1 MIRRFSVLA
10 LFCSLLGSASW
21 AQIERPTQLAPVPNY
36 VDALRMSQNDI
47 IYSAKALGMGNAFAT
62 LGAEYTAVLMNPAT
76 LGLIDSTT
84 FSFST
89 NFRAFTNNT
98 TFLSNAS
105 DFSTNSSKLS
115 QFGMAAPLTLA
126 SRDVIIA
133 LGFTQSKDFNN
144 SLKATGFN
152 TGSSSLIQTLAS
164 NNSAIPAALRLSYAT
179 FDSTGRFLGDQ
190 TVINGKLTEGA
201 YVLDYGGLTNFSF
214 GLTLKV
220 FEGVMVGA
228 SANYNGGTYTSD
240 REFKETDTEDFYGSS
255 VLTEPGNPLTADFRE
270 FYVHDVRQTEYR
282 GFDLRFGLLFK
293 LWNFISAGT
302 SVKVPMPTT
311 ITETR
316 YLNGQSTFGDGT
328 QYFFNDPARQTRQTV
343 QLPFEVSVGAAVNL
357 WIVRATAQATYIDY
371 TQMQYSEGLPLNELT
386 LANKDIKDVFRPVIN
401 LNGGAE
407 VDIPFTGISARAG
420 FMWIP
425 SPYESDRPDWES
437 EEPIPNDRKYLTAG
451 VGVNFSDMLSF
462 DVGYA
467 VGWWDQVRSN
477 YGIKVENV
485 KQEIV
490 VHNILLTTRFV
501 F

>member
-1 MIRRFSVLA
+1 MTIRIA
-10 LFCSLLGSASW
+10 LLGLAVCMFTFSST
-21 AQIERPTQLAPVPNY
+21 AQIQRPTQLVPPPNY

-62 LGAEYTAVLMNPAT
+62 LGGEYTAVLMNPAT

-98 TFLSNAS
+98 TYLSNTS

-115 QFGMAAPLTLA
+115 QFGMAAPLELA
-126 SRDVIIA
+126 SRNVVIA
-133 LGFTQSKDFNN
+133 LGFSQSKDFNN

-152 TGSSSLIQTLAS
+152 SQPSSLIQTLTGF
-164 NNSAIPAALRLSYAT
+164 NSAIPANLRLSYAT
-179 FDSTGRFLGDQ
+179 FDSSGQYVGDQ
-190 TVINGKLTEGA
+190 TVINGNLNQGA
-201 YVLDYGGLTNFSF
+201 YVLDYGGITNFSF

-240 REFKETDTEDFYGSS
+240 REFYETDTRDIYGSS
-255 VLTEPGNPLTADFRE
+255 VLTDPSDPATADFNE
-270 FYVHDVRQTEYR
+270 FYVHDVREAEYR

-293 LWNFISAGT
+293 LWNFVSAGGA
-302 SVKVPMPTT
+302 VKVPMPTT

-316 YLNGQSTFGDGT
+316 YLNGRSSFGTGSQFTFA
-328 QYFFNDPARQTRQTV
+328 DPARQTRQTV
-343 QLPFEVSVGAAVNL
+343 QLPFELTLGAAVNL
-357 WIVRATAQATYIDY
+357 WIIRATAQATYIDY
-371 TQMQYSEGLPLNELT
+371 TQMQYSEGLPLNEIT
-386 LANKDIKDVFRPVIN
+386 LANKDIKDIFRPVIN
-401 LNGGAE
+401 LNAGAE

-425 SPYESDRPDWES
+425 SPYASDKPDWES
-437 EEPIPNDRKYLTAG
+437 DEPIPYDRKYLTAG
-451 VGVNFSDMLSF
+451 LGLNFSDMLAL
-462 DVGYA
+462 DVGYT

-485 KQEIV
+485 KQEII
-490 VHNILLTTRFV
+490 VHNVILTTRFV

>member
-1 MIRRFSVLA
+1 MNRRFALLA
-10 LFCSLLGSASW
+10 LLVVLFTGSGL
-21 AQIERPTQLAPVPNY
+21 AQIDRPTQLAPVPNY

-62 LGAEYTAVLMNPAT
+62 LGGEYTAVLMNPAT

-98 TFLSNAS
+98 TYLSNTS

-115 QFGMAAPLTLA
+115 QFGMAAPLTFA
-126 SRDVIIA
+126 SRNIVIA
-133 LGFTQSKDFNN
+133 LGFTQSKDFNH

-152 TGSSSLIQTLAS
+152 SQPSSLIQTLTGF
-164 NNSAIPAALRLSYAT
+164 NSAVPASLGLSYAT
-179 FDSTGRFLGDQ
+179 FDSTGQFLGDQ
-190 TVINGKLTEGA
+190 TVISGNLQQGA
-201 YVLDYGGLTNFSF
+201 YVLDYGGMTNFSF

-240 REFKETDTEDFYGSS
+240 REFYETDAQDFYGSS
-255 VLTEPGNPLTADFRE
+255 VLTDPGDSNTADFEE
-270 FYVHDVRQTEYR
+270 FYIHDVRETEYR
-282 GFDLRFGLLFK
+282 GFDVRFGLLFK
-293 LWNFISAGT
+293 LWDFISAGG

-316 YLNGQSTFGDGT
+316 YLDGTSTFGTGT
-328 QYFFNDPARQTRQTV
+328 KYFFNDPSRQTRLTA
-343 QLPFEVSVGAAVNL
+343 QLPFELTLGAAVNL

-371 TQMQYSEGLPLNELT
+371 TQMQYTDGLPLNEIT
-386 LANKDIKDVFRPVIN
+386 LANKDIKEVFRPVIN
-401 LNGGAE
+401 LNAGAE

-425 SPYESDRPDWES
+425 SPYASDRPDWES
-437 EEPIPNDRKYLTAG
+437 DEPIPYDRKYLTAG

-462 DVGYA
+462 DVGYTI
-467 VGWWDQVRSN
+467 GWWEQIRSN
-477 YGIKVENV
+477 YGVNVENV
-485 KQEIV
+485 KQEIF
-490 VHNILLTTRFV
+490 VHNVLLTTRFV

>member
-1 MIRRFSVLA
+1 M
-10 LFCSLLGSASW
+10 
-21 AQIERPTQLAPVPNY
+21 AQVDRPTQLAPVPNY

-62 LGAEYTAVLMNPAT
+62 LGSEYTAVLMNPAT

-98 TFLSNAS
+98 TYLSNTS

-115 QFGMAAPLTLA
+115 QFGMAAPLTFA
-126 SRDVIIA
+126 SRDVVIA
-133 LGFTQSKDFNN
+133 LGFTQSKDFNH

-152 TGSSSLIQTLAS
+152 AQPTSLIQTLTGL
-164 NNSAIPAALRLSYAT
+164 NSAIPSDLRLSYAT
-179 FDSTGRFLGDQ
+179 YDTSGQFLGDQ
-190 TVINGKLTEGA
+190 TVINGNLTESA

-240 REFKETDTEDFYGSS
+240 REFYETDTRDFYGAS
-255 VLTEPGNPLTADFRE
+255 VLTDPSDPSTADFQE
-270 FYVHDVRQTEYR
+270 FYAHDVRETEYR
-282 GFDLRFGLLFK
+282 GFDMRFGLLFK
-293 LWNFISAGT
+293 LWDFVSAGGA
-302 SVKVPMPTT
+302 VKVPLPTT

-316 YLNGQSTFGDGT
+316 YLNGTSTFGGGT
-328 QYFFNDPARQTRQTV
+328 QFFFSDPTRQTRQTV
-343 QLPFEVSVGAAVNL
+343 QLPFELTLGAAVNL
-357 WIVRATAQATYIDY
+357 WIIRATAQATYIDY
-371 TQMQYSEGLPLNELT
+371 TQMQYSDGLPLNQIT

-401 LNGGAE
+401 FNGGAE

-420 FMWIP
+420 FMWVP

-437 EEPIPNDRKYLTAG
+437 DEPIPFDRKYLTAG
-451 VGVNFSDMLSF
+451 VGVNFSDMLAF
-462 DVGYA
+462 DVGYT
-467 VGWWDQVRSN
+467 VGWWDQIRSN
-477 YGIKVENV
+477 YGIETENV
-485 KQEIV
+485 RQEII
-490 VHNILLTTRFV
+490 VHNVILTTRFV

>member
-1 MIRRFSVLA
+1 MIKRFAVML
-10 LFCSLLGSASW
+10 LLLSLLGAPSL
-21 AQIERPTQLAPVPNY
+21 AQIDRPTQLAPVPNY

-47 IYSAKALGMGNAFAT
+47 IYSAKSLGMGNAIAT
-62 LGAEYTAVLMNPAT
+62 LGSEYTAVLMNPAT

-98 TFLSNAS
+98 TYLSNTS

-133 LGFTQSKDFNN
+133 LGFTQSKDFNH

-152 TGSSSLIQTLAS
+152 AGPTSLIQTLTSA
-164 NNSAIPAALRLSYAT
+164 NSAIPAALRLSYAT
-179 FDSTGRFLGDQ
+179 FDTAGQFLGDE
-190 TVINGKLTEGA
+190 TVINGNLNQGA
-201 YVLDYGGLTNFSF
+201 YVLDYGGVTNFSF

-240 REFKETDTEDFYGSS
+240 REFKETDSEDSYGSS

-270 FYVHDVRQTEYR
+270 FYVHDVRQSEFR
-282 GFDLRFGLLFK
+282 GFDVRFGLLFK
-293 LWNFISAGT
+293 LWDFISAGT
-302 SVKVPMPTT
+302 SVKVPLPST

-316 YLNGQSTFGDGT
+316 YLNGTSTFGQGT
-328 QYFFNDPARQTRQTV
+328 QFFFNDPARQTRQTV
-343 QLPFEVSVGAAVNL
+343 QLPFEVTVGAAVNL
-357 WIVRATAQATYIDY
+357 WIIRGTAQATYIDY

-386 LANKDIKDVFRPVIN
+386 LANKDIKDIFRPVIN
-401 LNGGAE
+401 LSGGAE

-420 FMWIP
+420 FMWVP

-467 VGWWDQVRSN
+467 LGWWDQVRSN
-477 YGIKVENV
+477 YGVKVENV